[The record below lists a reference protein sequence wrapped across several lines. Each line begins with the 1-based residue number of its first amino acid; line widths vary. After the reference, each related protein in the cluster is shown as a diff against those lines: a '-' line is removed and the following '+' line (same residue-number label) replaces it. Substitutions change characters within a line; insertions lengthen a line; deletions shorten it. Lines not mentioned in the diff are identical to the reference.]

1 MKYVKQVKCL
11 DNPPLE
17 LEINIDTIYKRYNI
31 QSFTNED
38 NRIEYVYDE
47 TQYTIPEY
55 LKEIVP
61 QNEEGLGELTM
72 LLSQYQT
79 QTDLAIAELSLAIG
93 GGEK

>member
-1 MKYVKQVKCL
+1 MKYIKQVKCL

-79 QTDLAIAELSLAIG
+79 QTDLAIAELSLVIG